1 MTQYIIFTHYYNE
14 SVGKSVTNS
23 VDCEWYAAMTN
34 PNSYEPKEGGYGH
47 SYLQLEDMNQSYLE
61 ENRETL
67 ETIYVSGKTKGTGS
81 NSDTAIYEKLIVK
94 NSSIDNP
101 KYDMIFVWDGLG
113 YFTSDNTPNYQL
125 YFDKM
130 KRIKFKP
137 WFLHSI
143 YLSLRAAMTNAQKLV
158 NLFGKDN
165 IMIGKE
171 VALDQY
177 IDIV

>member
-1 MTQYIIFTHYYNE
+1 MTKYIIFTHYYNE

-34 PNSYEPKEGGYGH
+34 PSEYDTNPKHTYNHE
-47 SYLQLEDMNQSYLE
+47 YLQLEDMNQRYLE
-61 ENRETL
+61 TNRETL
-67 ETIYVSGKTKGTGS
+67 ETLYVSGLAK
-81 NSDTAIYEKLIVK
+81 NDANDTRIYEKFVVR
-94 NSSIDNP
+94 NSDINNP
-101 KYDMIFVWDGLG
+101 KYDMVFVWDGLG
-113 YFTSDNTPNYQL
+113 YFTSPNDGNYEL

-130 KRIKFKP
+130 KRINFKP
-137 WFLHSI
+137 WFLHSV
-143 YLSLRAAMTNAQKLV
+143 YLSLRAAMTNAQNLV
-158 NLFGKDN
+158 NLFGKDH